1 MNEVLINIGLVVGA
15 YLLGSIP
22 TAVWVGKLF
31 FKLDIR
37 EHGSGNAGATNV
49 LRVLGTA
56 AAIPVFI
63 IDAAKGYGA
72 IMLSWFSTFSL
83 VGNGGEYS
91 ESFIF
96 FRIALMIAAVL
107 GHIFPIF
114 ASFRGGKGVATIAGC
129 LIAIAPLP
137 LLGSFITFVVVWSI
151 KSYLSLGSIFAALTF
166 PLWVTLE
173 YLLLGEAI
181 SPTMVIFSIIVGS
194 ALIYTHRAN
203 IKRLRSGD
211 ETKTY
216 LFRK

>member
-1 MNEVLINIGLVVGA
+1 MCDILINIGLILGA
-15 YLLGSIP
+15 YIIGSIP

-56 AAIPVFI
+56 AAIPVFL

-72 IMLSWFSTFSL
+72 VMLGWYSSVAPTLGAEFSEPFVFL
-83 VGNGGEYS
+83 
-91 ESFIF
+91 
-96 FRIALMIAAVL
+96 RIALMVAAVL
-107 GHIFPIF
+107 GHIFPLF

-137 LLGSFITFVVVWSI
+137 LLGSFVTFVVMWSI

-166 PLWVTLE
+166 PLWTILVPII
-173 YLLLGEAI
+173 YGETI
-181 SPTMVIFSIIVGS
+181 SPTMVIFSVVVGG

-203 IKRLRSGD
+203 IKRLKAGTES
-211 ETKTY
+211 KTY